1 MKNFIIALLSTFA
14 LATPALAEP
23 EIKGWKTYDAMG
35 CMLLREC
42 QDGVKE
48 IKTLEDLQE
57 YYPDID
63 FDNVAYEFSEILSAL
78 QSIGVKV
85 FLADDKYYPPLHRG
99 VYHTVGNNFFLNKS
113 YMDKPHQ
120 LMSVVRHEG
129 WHVAQD
135 CMAGTIDNNLIAII
149 HNEEKVPQYWRDIAE
164 DTYPKYARPWEQEA
178 MWAGHTIGMT
188 RDALMV
194 CAARPM
200 WEVYEP
206 TPLTKEYLVNE
217 GYMND

>member
-1 MKNFIIALLSTFA
+1 MKKFIIALLSTFA
-14 LATPALAEP
+14 FATPALADP
-23 EIKGWKTYDAMG
+23 EVKGWKTYDAMG

-42 QDGVKE
+42 QDGVTE
-48 IKTLEDLQE
+48 VKTLEDLQA
-57 YYPDID
+57 YYPNID
-63 FDNVAYEFSEILSAL
+63 FDNIAYEFSEILSAL

-85 FLADDKYYPPLHRG
+85 FLADGKYFPPLHRG
-99 VYHTVGNNFFLNKS
+99 VYHTVGNNFFLNKV

-149 HNEEKVPQYWRDIAE
+149 HNEDEIPQYWRDIAE
-164 DTYPKYARPWEQEA
+164 DTYSDKVLPWEQEA
-178 MWAGHTIGMT
+178 MWAGHTAGMT

-194 CAARPM
+194 CAKQPM
-200 WEVYEP
+200 WEVYPP
-206 TPLTKEYLVNE
+206 TPLTKKYLINE
-217 GYMND
+217 GFIND

>member
-1 MKNFIIALLSTFA
+1 MKNIIIALLSTFA
-14 LATPALAEP
+14 LATPGLSDP
-23 EIKGWKTYDAMG
+23 KVKGWKTYDSMG

-63 FDNVAYEFSEILSAL
+63 FSIVSDEFIEMLSAL
-78 QSIGVKV
+78 QSIGVEV
-85 FLADDKYYPPLHRG
+85 FLADDKYFPPLHRG
-99 VYHTVGNNFFLNKS
+99 VYHTVGNKFFLNKA

-135 CMAGTIDNNLIAII
+135 SMAGSVSNNMIVVIF
-149 HNEEKVPQYWRDIAE
+149 NEDKFLFYWRSIAE
-164 DTYPKYARPWEQEA
+164 DTYPKEALPWEQEA
-178 MWAGHTIGMT
+178 MWAGHTEGMT
-188 RDALMV
+188 RDALKI
-194 CAARPM
+194 CARRPM
-200 WEVYEP
+200 WEVYPP
-206 TPLTKEYLVNE
+206 TPLTKKYLINE
-217 GYMND
+217 GYMK